1 MPSHADNHDRDK
13 LLRWHG
19 ELKNSQIDAPPV
31 FAIFLVSEV
40 DRAAHDVFRSFRSS
54 FEEHQLGF
62 EHLVIF
68 GQHGVSATARQVR
81 DKFGLQSDGGPSV
94 ILFSGDGDQP
104 LVVQLPEGEAGGA
117 GKETEAGWQNALE
130 QAVTAVENKAW
141 DESASVEALRELCT
155 ELAGMN

>member
-13 LLRWHG
+13 LLRWYAD
-19 ELKNSQIDAPPV
+19 LKKAQIDVPPV

-68 GQHGVSATARQVR
+68 GQHGVSATARHVR

-94 ILFSGDGDQP
+94 VLFSGEGDQP
-104 LVVQLPEGEAGGA
+104 LVVKMSKGEVGGA

-130 QAVTAVENKAW
+130 QAVTAIRNKVK
-141 DESASVEALRELCT
+141 DEGAALEALRELCT
-155 ELAGMN
+155 ELAGRN

>member
-13 LLRWHG
+13 LLRWH
-19 ELKNSQIDAPPV
+19 EDLKNAQIDAPPV

-40 DRAAHDVFRSFRSS
+40 DKAAHGVFRAFRSS

-68 GQHGVSATARQVR
+68 GQHGVSSTARQLQA
-81 DKFGLQSDGGPSV
+81 KFELEPGGGPSV
-94 ILFSGDGDQP
+94 VLFSGDGDQP
-104 LVVQLPEGEAGGA
+104 LLVKLPEGEVDGA
-117 GKETEAGWQNALE
+117 GKETETGWKSALE
-130 QAVTAVENKAW
+130 RAMTAVGNKAR
-141 DESASVEALRELCT
+141 DEGAAVASLRELCT